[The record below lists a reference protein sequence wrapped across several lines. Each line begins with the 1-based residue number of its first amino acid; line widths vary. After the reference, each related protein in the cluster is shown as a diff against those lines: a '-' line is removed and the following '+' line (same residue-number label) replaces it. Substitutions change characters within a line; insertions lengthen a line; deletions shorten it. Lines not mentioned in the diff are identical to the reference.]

1 MPLGAAGHS
10 LNLANPAG
18 APPASLWTS
27 TLSSTTISNVNA
39 VATHTTAIHGVTNGH
54 LVGTVIYQNSTDGPK
69 TLIPWA
75 YNITTGA
82 FAQGSGVSTIT
93 GTSGATARVA
103 GNGANGMTFQLSG
116 SYTLRGYQITNYA
129 SVTTTTLPSITMA
142 SATNVPFTGTGNGT
156 TGQSL
161 SVDRTLDQYIAYA
174 RNSSD
179 NSTYRRA
186 TYTHPS
192 TYGYPFAG
200 NLISLNNRGAGR
212 ANGQYLLPIPNSSM
226 NITIVDDPN
235 GNNTFANIMGSSS
248 ERGLNFYGSA
258 LGFNGQAAL
267 ISHSGTGNTAT
278 ATALIMGTLG
288 AAANSYRYRRLSITS
303 QDAGSFL
310 DSLTTVTLD
319 NGLQDVRVYTYKPN
333 TSTDYLVIYRNGTT
347 LYGAKVNAAT
357 GAKTEYGSILA
368 NTEGFNALYSSDV
381 LLHNNVVYTANF
393 LLGSGSGKILI
404 TRFTD

>member
-1 MPLGAAGHS
+1 
-10 LNLANPAG
+10 
-18 APPASLWTS
+18 
-27 TLSSTTISNVNA
+27 
-39 VATHTTAIHGVTNGH
+39 
-54 LVGTVIYQNSTDGPK
+54 
-69 TLIPWA
+69 
-75 YNITTGA
+75 
-82 FAQGSGVSTIT
+82 
-93 GTSGATARVA
+93 
-103 GNGANGMTFQLSG
+103 
-116 SYTLRGYQITNYA
+116 
-129 SVTTTTLPSITMA
+129 
-142 SATNVPFTGTGNGT
+142 
-156 TGQSL
+156 
-161 SVDRTLDQYIAYA
+161 
-174 RNSSD
+174 
-179 NSTYRRA
+179 
-186 TYTHPS
+186 
-192 TYGYPFAG
+192 
-200 NLISLNNRGAGR
+200 
-212 ANGQYLLPIPNSSM
+212 M

-288 AAANSYRYRRLSITS
+288 AAANSYRYRRLSVTNENT
-303 QDAGSFL
+303 GSFL

>member
-1 MPLGAAGHS
+1 
-10 LNLANPAG
+10 
-18 APPASLWTS
+18 
-27 TLSSTTISNVNA
+27 
-39 VATHTTAIHGVTNGH
+39 
-54 LVGTVIYQNSTDGPK
+54 
-69 TLIPWA
+69 
-75 YNITTGA
+75 
-82 FAQGSGVSTIT
+82 
-93 GTSGATARVA
+93 
-103 GNGANGMTFQLSG
+103 
-116 SYTLRGYQITNYA
+116 
-129 SVTTTTLPSITMA
+129 
-142 SATNVPFTGTGNGT
+142 
-156 TGQSL
+156 
-161 SVDRTLDQYIAYA
+161 
-174 RNSSD
+174 
-179 NSTYRRA
+179 
-186 TYTHPS
+186 
-192 TYGYPFAG
+192 
-200 NLISLNNRGAGR
+200 
-212 ANGQYLLPIPNSSM
+212 
-226 NITIVDDPN
+226 
-235 GNNTFANIMGSSS
+235 MGSSS